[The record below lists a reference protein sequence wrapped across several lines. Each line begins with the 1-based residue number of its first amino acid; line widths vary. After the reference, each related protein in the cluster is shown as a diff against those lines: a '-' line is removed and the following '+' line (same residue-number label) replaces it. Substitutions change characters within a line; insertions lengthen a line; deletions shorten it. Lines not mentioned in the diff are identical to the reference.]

1 MICSYCN
8 NEAELVSGDTI
19 YPHRPDLHHLRFW
32 QCAPCDAYVGCHK
45 GTERPLGRLANTELR
60 QAKMA
65 AHAVFDPLW
74 KSGPMTRNTAYQWLS
89 DQLGIPRADCHIGMF
104 DLDRCRLV
112 VALCNF
118 YEPGLIKQ
126 GSS

>member
-8 NEAELVSGDTI
+8 NEAELVNGDVI
-19 YPHRPDLHHLRFW
+19 YPHRPNLHHLRFW
-32 QCAPCDAYVGCHK
+32 QCAPCDARVGCHE
-45 GTERPLGRLANTELR
+45 GTERPLGRLANAELR

-74 KSGPMTRNTAYQWLS
+74 KGGPMTRNTAYGWLA
-89 DQLGIPRADCHIGMF
+89 DQLGIPRTECHIGMF
-104 DLDRCRLV
+104 DVDRCRLV

-118 YEPGLIKQ
+118 YELDLGKQ